1 MAKRAYNYSNLA
13 EAFGRATER
22 NIKVKVAVSDID
34 AEIAAVAAEERVS
47 EFAAFSEPVSAMPA
61 SYAKPRSR
69 LMLLDKKTEEAVI
82 NYMPD
87 RDSTQSMADFFS
99 HLGDPTRLRIISAL
113 SISGMCV
120 GDLAAVLEM
129 NQTTLSHQ
137 LHNLK
142 RGGLVKS
149 ARQGKVVF
157 YSIKNKVLQDI
168 LLLCLE
174 FL

>member
-1 MAKRAYNYSNLA
+1 MPVPDA
-13 EAFGRATER
+13 
-22 NIKVKVAVSDID
+22 D
-34 AEIAAVAAEERVS
+34 AEVAATAAEERQQ
-47 EFAAFSEPVSAMPA
+47 EFFAEPLRAAFAPA
-61 SYAKPRSR
+61 TPSPYSKARPR
-69 LMLLDKKTEEAVI
+69 LMLLDKKAEEAVLS
-82 NYMPD
+82 YMPA
-87 RDSTQSMADFFS
+87 RDKIQSMADFFS
-99 HLGDPTRLRIISAL
+99 QLSDPTRLRIISAL

-120 GDLAAVLEM
+120 GDLATVLEM

-142 RGGLVKS
+142 RGGIVKS

-174 FL
+174 FV